1 MVERVEIPIALML
14 VGLIIGA
21 SSMAWWFLIG
31 SVAAVYASL
40 LVGHVT
46 VGVGFALERSRQRL
60 LVTFLL
66 TLVMWWPAVFGDL
79 VWA

>member
-1 MVERVEIPIALML
+1 MSRQVGFPVAMMI

-31 SVAAVYASL
+31 SAAAVYASL

-60 LVTFLL
+60 LVAFLL
-66 TLVMWWPAVFGDL
+66 TLMMWWPAVFGDL

>member
-1 MVERVEIPIALML
+1 MVERGEIPIALML

-31 SVAAVYASL
+31 STLALYISL

-60 LVTFLL
+60 VVAFLL
-66 TLVMWWPAVFGDL
+66 TLVIWWPAVFGDL
-79 VWA
+79 IWA

>member
-1 MVERVEIPIALML
+1 MVERVEIPIGLML

-31 SVAAVYASL
+31 STPAVYLSL
-40 LVGHVT
+40 LAGHVT
-46 VGVGFALERSRQRL
+46 VGVGFALGRSRQRL
-60 LVTFLL
+60 VVAFLL

-79 VWA
+79 IWA

>member
-1 MVERVEIPIALML
+1 MFERVEIQVALML

-31 SVAAVYASL
+31 SAAAVYGSL

-46 VGVGFALERSRQRL
+46 VWVGFALERSRQRL
-60 LVTFLL
+60 VVTLLL

-79 VWA
+79 LWA